1 MREITLL
8 KTLLC
13 AKLQALTTAGQCLFK
28 ENKHDKSEKNPSLPL
43 LKNFDHLN
51 IIDAH

>member
-1 MREITLL
+1 MLL
-8 KTLLC
+8 R

-28 ENKHDKSEKNPSLPL
+28 ENKHDKSEKKKPSLSL

-51 IIDAH
+51 VIDAH